1 MVMNLFV
8 ASSSMSGF
16 LVMPVMVLVMFGF
29 IMILLLV
36 VDGLMM
42 ILHVLLR
49 VINVLVVVVLI
60 VMIIVVSFVS
70 VVQQLVKP
78 RLVSQGDSGCE
89 GQGTAEL
96 KQRSRRHFFFDIE
109 KLYYY
114 KSFNCDVS
122 YQITGLNNVPY

>member
-60 VMIIVVSFVS
+60 VMIIVVSIVS

-78 RLVSQGDSGCE
+78 WLVGQGDSGCE

-96 KQRSRRHFFFDIE
+96 KHRSRRHF
-109 KLYYY
+109 
-114 KSFNCDVS
+114 S
-122 YQITGLNNVPY
+122 

>member
-78 RLVSQGDSGCE
+78 WLVGQGDSGCE

-96 KQRSRRHFFFDIE
+96 KHRSGRHFF
-109 KLYYY
+109 
-114 KSFNCDVS
+114 
-122 YQITGLNNVPY
+122 

>member
-49 VINVLVVVVLI
+49 VINVMIIVVVVLI

-78 RLVSQGDSGCE
+78 WLVGQGDSGCE

-96 KQRSRRHFFFDIE
+96 KHRSRRHF
-109 KLYYY
+109 
-114 KSFNCDVS
+114 S
-122 YQITGLNNVPY
+122 

>member
-29 IMILLLV
+29 IMILLLI

-78 RLVSQGDSGCE
+78 WLVGQGDSGCE

-96 KQRSRRHFFFDIE
+96 KHRSRRHF
-109 KLYYY
+109 
-114 KSFNCDVS
+114 S
-122 YQITGLNNVPY
+122 